1 MADSMAGALM
11 RVQAHEAGPKSLL
24 IDPRERKPGCSQ
36 GVSDSWTIGG
46 GNFRERMWGK
56 RDSVQ
61 MYPLRQEDSTARSL
75 LILDSLRYVNFF
87 WGT

>member
-11 RVQAHEAGPKSLL
+11 RVQAHKAGPKSLL
-24 IDPRERKPGCSQ
+24 IDPRERKPGCGQ

-56 RDSVQ
+56 RDSLSSDI
-61 MYPLRQEDSTARSL
+61 PIEA
-75 LILDSLRYVNFF
+75 
-87 WGT
+87 GG